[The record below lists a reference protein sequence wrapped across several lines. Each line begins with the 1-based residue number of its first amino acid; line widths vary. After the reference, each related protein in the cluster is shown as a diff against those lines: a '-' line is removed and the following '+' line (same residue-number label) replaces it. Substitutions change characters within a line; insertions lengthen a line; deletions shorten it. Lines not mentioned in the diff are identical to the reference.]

1 MGRQAGNRRISG
13 IPEYVPSYSAGPY
26 IKWREESRSLSIDIT
41 VKKATELITI
51 NDIAIQFEPCLLY
64 VRVHQVI
71 TTYYAGSCDNG
82 NHYLVSIGKYAFDL
96 MTDIAFVEPKSTVS
110 PF

>member
-1 MGRQAGNRRISG
+1 MGKQARNRRVSG
-13 IPEYVPSYSAGPY
+13 IPEYVPSHSAGPY

-41 VKKATELITI
+41 VKEAAELITI

-64 VRVHQVI
+64 VRAHQII

-82 NHYLVSIGKYAFDL
+82 DHHLVSIGKYAFDL
-96 MTDIAFVEPKSTVS
+96 MAAIAFSEDESHA
-110 PF
+110 